1 MLTFKLALRNLI
13 GAGTRTWLNVV
24 VTSLCFVMIIF
35 TSGYYQ
41 GFIEYAKS
49 TVIRTEAGGGAYW
62 HPEYDPKDPFTLDDA
77 HGRIPDQ
84 ITAQVEV
91 GKAMPVLVIQGS
103 IYPETTGRM
112 VPVLIKGI
120 PPRQGIVEMPSAE
133 LVHSPEDA
141 IPVLIGIGMAKFTK
155 MGIGDRFYIRWRD
168 ANDTYDADIGEVV
181 TIMDAGN
188 FQIDNGQI
196 WLPLDRLREMAV
208 MPGEATYV
216 AIAQDAELLEAPADW
231 QARDIDFL
239 IRDVLN
245 AVKAD
250 EPFAR
255 FMFAIMLAL
264 AAMGIFNS
272 QVLSIFRR
280 RKEIGTLMALG
291 MPRGKVIGL
300 FTTEGGLHSLLAIML
315 GAVYGAPLFI
325 LTAVKGIPMPYDGA
339 EFGMLIGK
347 RIFTVYPAS
356 LFVATVILVAGV
368 VTVVS
373 YWPSRRIAKLKPT
386 EALSGRRT

>member
-1 MLTFKLALRNLI
+1 MLTFKLALKNLI
-13 GAGTRTWLNVV
+13 GAGTRTWLNVF

-120 PPRQGIVEMPSAE
+120 PPHQGIVEMPSAE
-133 LVHSPEDA
+133 LVQSPDDA

-168 ANDTYDADIGEVV
+168 ANDTYDADVGEVV
-181 TIMDAGN
+181 AIMDVGN

-216 AIAQDAELLEAPADW
+216 AVAQEAELLEAPADW
-231 QARDIDFL
+231 QTRDITFL
-239 IRDVLN
+239 IQDVLN

-250 EPFAR
+250 EPYAR

-291 MPRGKVIGL
+291 MPRGRVVGL
-300 FTTEGGLHSLLAIML
+300 FTTEGAFHSLLAIIL
-315 GAVYGAPLFI
+315 GTVYGAPLFI
-325 LTAVKGIPMPYDGA
+325 LTAVKGIPMPYDAA
-339 EFGMLIGK
+339 EIGMLVGK
-347 RIFTVYPAS
+347 RIFTVYPAG
-356 LFVATVILVAGV
+356 LFVVTVILVAGV

-373 YWPSRRIAKLKPT
+373 YWPSRRIAKMKPT

>member
-1 MLTFKLALRNLI
+1 MLTLKLALKNLI
-13 GAGTRTWLNVV
+13 GAGLRTWLNVF

-91 GKAMPVLVIQGS
+91 GKAMPVLVIQGA

-112 VPVLIKGI
+112 MPVLIKGI
-120 PPRQGIVEMPSAE
+120 PPHQGIVEMPSAE
-133 LVHSPEDA
+133 LAQSPEDA
-141 IPVLIGIGMAKFTK
+141 IPVLIGTGMAKFAQV
-155 MGIGDRFYIRWRD
+155 GIGDRFTMRWRD
-168 ANDTYDADIGEVV
+168 AYGTYDAEIGEVV
-181 TIMDAGN
+181 VIMDAGN

-216 AIAQDAELLEAPADW
+216 AVAQDAELLETPADW
-231 QARDIDFL
+231 QTRDITFL
-239 IRDVLN
+239 IQDVLN

-250 EPFAR
+250 EPYAR

-291 MPRGKVIGL
+291 MPRGRVVGL
-300 FTTEGGLHSLLAIML
+300 FTTEGALHSLLAIIL

-325 LTAVKGIPMPYDGA
+325 LTAVKGIPMPYDAA
-339 EFGMLIGK
+339 ELGMLVGK

-356 LFVATVILVAGV
+356 LFVATVTLVAGV

-373 YWPSRRIAKLKPT
+373 YLPSLRIARMKPT